1 MSRVLVLVLAWLLLS
16 VPLALLLGK
25 TLRQGSRAAPRMH
38 RSDGWPAMARTG
50 RPARWTDAPSVPTGR
65 FAPESAGAYES
76 PLAPFD
82 PDRSRSRRARA
93 RSGDPL
99 G

>member
-25 TLRQGSRAAPRMH
+25 TLRQGGHAAPRMH
-38 RSDGWPAMARTG
+38 RHDAWPAMARAG
-50 RPARWTDAPSVPTGR
+50 SPARRAEAPRVPTGR
-65 FAPESAGAYES
+65 LGSESQPYDAP
-76 PLAPFD
+76 PVPFD
-82 PDRSRSRRARA
+82 PDRSRLRRPRA

>member
-25 TLRQGSRAAPRMH
+25 TLRQGGRAAPRMH
-38 RSDGWPAMARTG
+38 RPDAWPAMARAG
-50 RPARWTDAPSVPTGR
+50 RPGGRIDAPGVPTER
-65 FAPESAGAYES
+65 FTPELHPAYTS